1 MKFLGI
7 IPARSG
13 SQTIKNK
20 NLKTFNNKPLIYWT
34 IKAAKNS
41 KYLDHFILSTNCK
54 KIASVGKKYGADVP
68 FLRSNK
74 LAKSSTNMHDVMK
87 DLIKKYDEIKNF
99 DAVVLLQPTSPLRTS
114 KDIDKGCKLFL
125 KYKPDSLISVN
136 KLKHSK
142 NPEDLY
148 KIKNKFLVPTL
159 KNKKIYLKQKKKVY
173 FSTNG
178 SLYFTKTNRLKKFII
193 GGKIIGMEMSDI
205 KSIDIDY
212 EYEFK
217 LAELI
222 MKNKF
227 PH

>member
-41 KYLDHFILSTNCK
+41 KFLNHFVLSTNCK

-74 LAKSSTNMHDVMK
+74 LARSTTNMHDVIK
-87 DLIKKYDEIKNF
+87 DFIKKYDKVNNF
-99 DAVVLLQPTSPLRTS
+99 DVVVLLQPTSPLRTS

-125 KYKPDSLISVN
+125 KYKPDSLIGVN

-148 KIKNKFLVPTL
+148 KIKNKFLTPTL

-227 PH
+227 PN

>member
-13 SQTIKNK
+13 SQSIKNK
-20 NLKTFNNKPLIYWT
+20 NLKIFNNKPLIYWT

-41 KYLDHFILSTNCK
+41 KYLNHFVISTNCK
-54 KIASVGKKYGADVP
+54 KIARVGKKYGGDVP

-74 LAKSSTNMHDVMK
+74 LAKSSTNMHEVIK
-87 DLIKKYDEIKNF
+87 DFIKKYDKIKNF
-99 DAVVLLQPTSPLRTS
+99 DVIVLLQPTSPLRTS
-114 KDIDKGCKLFL
+114 KDIDKACKLFL
-125 KYKPDSLISVN
+125 KHKPDSLISIN

-148 KIKNKFLVPTL
+148 EIKNKFLVPTL
-159 KNKKIYLKQKKKVY
+159 NNKKIYLKQNKKVY

-178 SLYFTKTNRLKKFII
+178 SLYLTKTSRLKKFII
-193 GGKIIGMEMSDI
+193 GGKLIGMEMSDI

-212 EYEFK
+212 DHEFK

-227 PH
+227 PY